1 MIQLFCG
8 WHPEENMIDVLKGIA
23 SCIDK
28 CSKGTEKAN
37 VWPLRGLASYM
48 SMCFIVLFN
57 QYYEKKRQNV
67 SRTGFQ
73 SQNFDLTKGE
83 LQRDYLQ
90 KRLENLKIKWNVLIM
105 PGKQIGKDGNKI
117 YKMILSIYRYG

>member
-1 MIQLFCG
+1 
-8 WHPEENMIDVLKGIA
+8 
-23 SCIDK
+23 
-28 CSKGTEKAN
+28 
-37 VWPLRGLASYM
+37 
-48 SMCFIVLFN
+48 MCFIVLFN